1 MLRNITLSADDILI
15 QKAREKAKK
24 EHITLNELFRKW
36 LKKYVNTENPEIYYA
51 EIMNKLD
58 YVHSGKKFT
67 RDELN
72 AR

>member
-15 QKAREKAKK
+15 QKARERAKK

-36 LKKYVNTENPEIYYA
+36 LKKYVNTENPKIYYT

-58 YVHSGKKFT
+58 YVHSDKKFT
-67 RDELN
+67 RDKLN